1 MRAFVRSA
9 LVLTLAACVAVVSYV
24 VITGAN
30 VVWVGSHHS
39 TKTADAIVV
48 MGAAQYD
55 GVPSPL
61 LASRLQHALDL
72 WKQKQA
78 PKIAVT
84 GGKRIGD
91 RFTEG
96 DTSRRWLTDRG
107 VPTGDI
113 IVESVGHSTWES
125 IQHLAPLLNE
135 AQIHSLVVVSSSWH
149 VQRAEL
155 SLDELGFTAD
165 SSASPDG
172 VLSRSLERSKM
183 VREIVGV
190 SLGRIIG
197 FGRLFD
203 ITG

>member
-9 LVLTLAACVAVVSYV
+9 LVLTIGACIGLISYV
-24 VITGAN
+24 GITAESLA
-30 VVWVGSHHS
+30 WTGSHHE
-39 TKTADAIVV
+39 TKSVDAIVV

-72 WKQKQA
+72 WKMKQA
-78 PKIAVT
+78 PVIAVT
-84 GGKRIGD
+84 GGKRTGD

-107 VPTGDI
+107 VPATNI

-125 IQHLAPLLNE
+125 LENLAPLLNE
-135 AQIHSLVVVSSSWH
+135 ADVHSVVVVSSSWH

-155 SLDELGFTAD
+155 SLEELGFRAH

-172 VLSRSLERSKM
+172 VLSGSSEKSKLI
-183 VREIVGV
+183 REIAGV

-197 FGRLFD
+197 FGTLFD

>member
-9 LVLTLAACVAVVSYV
+9 LVLALGACIALVLYVGMAAVSV
-24 VITGAN
+24 MWA
-30 VVWVGSHHS
+30 GSHDDTTS
-39 TKTADAIVV
+39 VDAIVV

-78 PKIAVT
+78 PLIAVT
-84 GGKRIGD
+84 GGKRLGD

-107 VPTGDI
+107 VPAADI
-113 IVESVGHSTWES
+113 VVESSGRSTWES
-125 IQHLAPLLNE
+125 IENLAPLLNE
-135 AQIHSLVVVSSSWH
+135 VDVDSVVVVSSSWH
-149 VQRAEL
+149 VQRAAL
-155 SLDELGFTAD
+155 SLEELGFRAH

-172 VLSRSLERSKM
+172 VLSASSEKSKLI
-183 VREIVGV
+183 REIAGV

-197 FGRLFD
+197 FGTLFD

>member
-9 LVLTLAACVAVVSYV
+9 LVLALGACIALVLYVGMAAVSV
-24 VITGAN
+24 MWA
-30 VVWVGSHHS
+30 GSHDDTTS
-39 TKTADAIVV
+39 VDAIVV

-78 PKIAVT
+78 PLIAVT
-84 GGKRIGD
+84 GGKRPGD

-107 VPTGDI
+107 VPVADI
-113 IVESVGHSTWES
+113 IVESVGQSTWES
-125 IQHLAPLLNE
+125 IKNLAPLLNNAE
-135 AQIHSLVVVSSSWH
+135 IRSVVVVSSSWH
-149 VQRAEL
+149 VQRAAL
-155 SLDELGFTAD
+155 SLEDLGFSAH

-172 VLSRSLERSKM
+172 VLSGSSEKSKLI
-183 VREIVGV
+183 REIAGV

-197 FGRLFD
+197 FGTLFD